1 MFRPCIDIHNG
12 AVKQIVGSSLRDEG
26 DNAKENFVSEK
37 KAADYALMY
46 KEYGF
51 KGGHVILLNGKD
63 SSYYDATKAQALAGL
78 KAYPGGLMAGGGM
91 DEDNAAEF
99 LNEGASHIIYTSYVF
114 KNGMIIYDRL
124 DSLLKKIGKKHMV
137 LDLSVSRDK
146 SGDYF
151 IMTDRWQVKSK
162 EALSTELLNKLSA
175 YCDEYLIHATDVE
188 GKKAGIDKDLLT
200 MLYAYRKQ
208 GGENP
213 ITYAGGIGSLDDLNE
228 FKMISS
234 DMVDYTI
241 GSALSIFGGSIGLD
255 VLTESV

>member
-51 KGGHVILLNGKD
+51 EGGHVILLNGKD
-63 SSYYDATKAQALAGL
+63 SPYYDATKEQALSALG
-78 KAYPGGLMAGGGM
+78 AWPGNLQAGGGM
-91 DEDNAAEF
+91 DEENAFEF
-99 LNEGASHIIYTSYVF
+99 LDAGASHIIYTSYVF
-114 KNGMIIYDRL
+114 KDGMILYDRL
-124 DSLLKKIGKKHMV
+124 DQLVKKLGKKRIC
-137 LDLSVSRDK
+137 LDLSVRRADDGS
-146 SGDYF
+146 YYV
-151 IMTDRWQVKSK
+151 MTDRWQVQSK
-162 EALSTELLNKLSA
+162 EILTKEMLNELCV

-188 GKKAGIDKDLLT
+188 GKKAGIDKDLLS

-213 ITYAGGIGSLDDLNE
+213 ITYAGGIGSLEDLDE

-241 GSALSIFGGSIGLD
+241 GSALSIFGGTVDLD
-255 VLTESV
+255 ALS

>member
-12 AVKQIVGSSLRDEG
+12 AVKQIVGSSLKDST
-26 DNAKENFVSEK
+26 DYASENFVSEK
-37 KAADYALMY
+37 GAGDFALMY

-91 DEDNAAEF
+91 DEDNAVSF
-99 LNEGASHIIYTSYVF
+99 LDAGASHIIYTSYVF
-114 KNGMIIYDRL
+114 KDGMILYDRL
-124 DSLLKKIGKKHMV
+124 DQLVKKLGKKRIC
-137 LDLSVSRDK
+137 LDLSVRRANDGS
-146 SGDYF
+146 YYV
-151 IMTDRWQVKSK
+151 MTDRWQVQSK
-162 EALSTELLNKLSA
+162 EILTKEMLNELCV

-200 MLYAYRKQ
+200 MLYAYRKE

-213 ITYAGGIGSLDDLNE
+213 ITYAGGIGSLDDLKE
-228 FKMISS
+228 FRMISS

-241 GSALSIFGGSIGLD
+241 GSALSIFGGTIGLD
-255 VLTESV
+255 ALS